1 MCGVIHAGHVE
12 ITLHPGRFFARK
24 ILQRFVCADVLI
36 VLDGFLQQG
45 LCFLGCATLRRP
57 SSATTHNEPWNQSRS
72 DDAHHFP
79 PTVHYPMRSTP
90 NQSATR
96 SNTQCAAHIG
106 PVTGF
111 VHYASM
117 LLLETVLR
125 QDVRGQ
131 NTAISVYFRK
141 SLGDHTQASCRD

>member
-12 ITLHPGRFFARK
+12 IALHPGRFFARK

-79 PTVHYPMRSTP
+79 PTVHYPMRSTNAP
-90 NQSATR
+90 FLPASLTNALFATGMR
-96 SNTQCAAHIG
+96 S
-106 PVTGF
+106 
-111 VHYASM
+111 
-117 LLLETVLR
+117 R
-125 QDVRGQ
+125 
-131 NTAISVYFRK
+131 
-141 SLGDHTQASCRD
+141 SCIPRNCRA